1 MFSTSRAC
9 LLTVLILLTLTMT
22 MTGCGSFRVV
32 REARGGGTVALSG
45 AHDSA
50 REKAER
56 YMREQCPGGFEVVE
70 EGDTATIVGDQ
81 REWRLS
87 YVCAGTSAPRTA
99 LVAF

>member
-1 MFSTSRAC
+1 MSSISTSRAC
-9 LLTVLILLTLTMT
+9 LLGFLIFVV
-22 MTGCGSFRVV
+22 TGCGSFRVV
-32 REARGGGTVALSG
+32 REAHGGGTVALQGS
-45 AHDSA
+45 HDAA

-56 YMREQCPGGFEVVE
+56 YMRDQCGPNGFEVVE
-70 EGDTATIVGDQ
+70 EGDTATVGEQ